1 MDEGEVCSAG
11 VRWEHLHSP
20 FLLSAPHLSWE
31 KSGKGS
37 ILGCFQRISSDQT
50 APCFSRAPLSSCS
63 LKQNMCIRAHA
74 L

>member
-20 FLLSAPHLSWE
+20 FLLFATRLSWE

-37 ILGCFQRISSDQT
+37 ILSSFQRISSDQM
-50 APCFSRAPLSSCS
+50 AVCVSRAPLSSCTPE
-63 LKQNMCIRAHA
+63 QNMCISARA